1 MVVTLP
7 TRADW
12 VREATG
18 RGATVLIGDARDPQM
33 LIDAGIATSR
43 AVIAVTDQDA
53 VNIGVALDAKRLC
66 PGVPVVVRLFDQG
79 LAGQVESSFDIRR
92 ALSMSAVAAPAF
104 ASAAMGDQLL
114 GSFAIDG
121 VPHVIARLPVESGDG
136 VDGKTIQEL
145 ATGRHLAPVALDRPG
160 DAWTLVPDIYC
171 TLRPDDVVSVL
182 TRSSASDESSGPPL
196 ETHHTARKSA
206 LGSVVAHSRRILDPG
221 NALHLWAAAPLGL
234 RIVLSALVLFIALSV
249 LVFNLGM
256 GLSFV
261 DALYYVTATITTT
274 GYGDITPRDATDAL
288 KLYAIAMMLLGSVL
302 FAALYSAITDL
313 LIRTRFEQLLGR
325 EQMPAE
331 DHVVVAGLGN
341 LGYRVM
347 EELRRSGTSAVA
359 IERNADAEFVAAL
372 RQHGPAVIG
381 DARLVN
387 TLLKAGVATA
397 TCLVAATGDDAA
409 NLAISLSAKELNGEL
424 RTIVRL
430 FDSDL
435 AQKVRGTLSVDAVMS
450 ASLIA
455 APAFVG
461 AALHAGALH
470 AFEAAGCLVVLLRR
484 TAGPELVGVRPST
497 VRQDL
502 CVVTR
507 RRGNVG
513 AFEVGFDDLP
523 LEAGEEFIAIVS
535 HPLID

>member
-1 MVVTLP
+1 
-7 TRADW
+7 
-12 VREATG
+12 
-18 RGATVLIGDARDPQM
+18 
-33 LIDAGIATSR
+33 
-43 AVIAVTDQDA
+43 
-53 VNIGVALDAKRLC
+53 
-66 PGVPVVVRLFDQG
+66 
-79 LAGQVESSFDIRR
+79 
-92 ALSMSAVAAPAF
+92 
-104 ASAAMGDQLL
+104 
-114 GSFAIDG
+114 
-121 VPHVIARLPVESGDG
+121 
-136 VDGKTIQEL
+136 
-145 ATGRHLAPVALDRPG
+145 
-160 DAWTLVPDIYC
+160 
-171 TLRPDDVVSVL
+171 
-182 TRSSASDESSGPPL
+182 
-196 ETHHTARKSA
+196 
-206 LGSVVAHSRRILDPG
+206 
-221 NALHLWAAAPLGL
+221 
-234 RIVLSALVLFIALSV
+234 
-249 LVFNLGM
+249 
-256 GLSFV
+256 
-261 DALYYVTATITTT
+261 
-274 GYGDITPRDATDAL
+274 
-288 KLYAIAMMLLGSVL
+288 
-302 FAALYSAITDL
+302 
-313 LIRTRFEQLLGR
+313 
-325 EQMPAE
+325 
-331 DHVVVAGLGN
+331 VVVAGLGN